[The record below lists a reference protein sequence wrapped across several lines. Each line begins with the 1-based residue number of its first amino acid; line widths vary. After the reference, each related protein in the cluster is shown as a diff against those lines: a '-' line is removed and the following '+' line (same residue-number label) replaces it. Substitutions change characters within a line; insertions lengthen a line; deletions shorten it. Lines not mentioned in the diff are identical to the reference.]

1 MLCAMWCHCNFSS
14 SKMTPTNWC
23 NKICCRFHFT
33 SFQVRKSIALG
44 EYVAFLQY
52 MPVVEKL
59 LTFLKKGLFMLSG
72 TMFFVNEK
80 TFFFLQIKFQI
91 VLFRWEMCNICKFLQ
106 IWRWLPGSP
115 VPSYLE
121 TSSCCRDIAAALAV
135 LLYVDAIGCCLGC
148 SPVMIIITWLFQHKN
163 KMLKE

>member
-1 MLCAMWCHCNFSS
+1 MWCAMWCHCNFSS

-23 NKICCRFHFT
+23 NKICCRFHFFSSQKKHCT
-33 SFQVRKSIALG
+33 RGICCVLTIYACSGEIIDFPEKRALDVIRHSVFCKR
-44 EYVAFLQY
+44 ENIFY
-52 MPVVEKL
+52 
-59 LTFLKKGLFMLSG
+59 
-72 TMFFVNEK
+72 
-80 TFFFLQIKFQI
+80 LQIKFQI
-91 VLFRWEMCNICKFLQ
+91 VLFRWEICSICKFLQ

-121 TSSCCRDIAAALAV
+121 TSSCCSPIAAALAV
-135 LLYVDAIGCCLGC
+135 LYVDAIDCCLGC

>member
-59 LTFLKKGLFMLSG
+59 LTFLKKGLLMLSG
-72 TMFFVNEK
+72 RMFFVNEK
-80 TFFFLQIKFQI
+80 TFFSSTSSSKLYCLGEKYAAYVNFFKFEDGYLGH
-91 VLFRWEMCNICKFLQ
+91 LFHL
-106 IWRWLPGSP
+106 IWRHS
-115 VPSYLE
+115 
-121 TSSCCRDIAAALAV
+121 AV
-135 LLYVDAIGCCLGC
+135 VG
-148 SPVMIIITWLFQHKN
+148 T
-163 KMLKE
+163 